1 MFPSFRCANDCKTR
15 SCISFAINET
25 KRIFNKSVR
34 NFDIPRYI
42 HISWQLLAPA
52 RGRRNRQG
60 AMNRLGASLE
70 RSRPSSVTSSWWF
83 FLPRFLSGLPLSSL
97 FSPLLLFLGVVLLIP
112 SSFILFPH
120 FPPFPSFRP
129 LHPPPYLLTFRLP
142 TPASYPSICFPLE
155 MPGRTSHLNF
165 VCLAALIS
173 RRYE

>member
-97 FSPLLLFLGVVLLIP
+97 FSPLPRRRSTYPFLFHPL
-112 SSFILFPH
+112 ST
-120 FPPFPSFRP
+120 FPSFSFLPSFTPSSLSSYLPPSFSCFLP
-129 LHPPPYLLTFRLP
+129 LHLLSLGDARAHFTSQLCLLGRSYLT
-142 TPASYPSICFPLE
+142 A
-155 MPGRTSHLNF
+155 
-165 VCLAALIS
+165 V
-173 RRYE
+173 